1 MSAAIAALLAIIAQ
15 IAPSLGVPSVIVTI
29 ISTLETLL
37 PTIVKEVQDVA
48 PLIKNIIDALRNNS
62 IITPEQK
69 AQLDGLEARYDAEF
83 EAAVAMP
90 DSDGMA
96 D

>member
-15 IAPSLGVPSVIVTI
+15 IAPSLGVPSVVVTI

-48 PLIKNIIDALRNNS
+48 PLIKNIIDALRSNS
-62 IITPEQK
+62 IITDEQK
-69 AQLDGLEARYDAEF
+69 AQLDDLEARYDAEF